1 MKRPAFSLF
10 ALSCLLVAGAALA
23 AGPDDRRERGL
34 AGPAAEAAQPGE
46 AAKSPLCVRE
56 TGTRLPRQHTCLPG
70 RSYDREDLL
79 RTGATDIGDALRR
92 LDPAISVR
100 RF

>member
-1 MKRPAFSLF
+1 MKRPAISLF
-10 ALSCLLVAGAALA
+10 ALSCLLAAGAALA
-23 AGPDDRRERGL
+23 AGPGDRRERGV
-34 AGPAAEAAQPGE
+34 AGQVAEAAQDGE

-56 TGTRLPRQHTCLPG
+56 TGTRLPRRACLPG

-92 LDPAISVR
+92 LDPAVSVH